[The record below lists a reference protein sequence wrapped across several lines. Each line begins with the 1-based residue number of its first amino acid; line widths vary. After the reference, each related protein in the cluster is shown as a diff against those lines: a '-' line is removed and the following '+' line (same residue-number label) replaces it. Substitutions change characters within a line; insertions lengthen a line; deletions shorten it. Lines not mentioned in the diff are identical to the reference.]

1 VTKAISFSLVD
12 KIKEIFNQA
21 GEAAR
26 RWNEIKN
33 IKVEAKML
41 EGIEFKALPEGREY
55 LRLPFGNLFF
65 HPEGEVYAKV
75 PANLRL
81 SECEEQGKGL
91 SAERLMFFDLMNQA
105 ARLAGYDIEMKKL
118 IFLDRKEPVILALLK
133 PAEKFHEMVGR
144 RFEEQKALPPAS
156 LEFEKF
162 FDFHWDETDLVAV
175 KRRN

>member
-1 VTKAISFSLVD
+1 MTRSISFNLIG
-12 KIKEIFNQA
+12 KIKEAISEIGQA
-21 GEAAR
+21 TR
-26 RWNEIKN
+26 RWEKLQKIR
-33 IKVEAKML
+33 VEAKAL

-65 HPEGEVYAKV
+65 NPESEAYAKV

-81 SECEEQGKGL
+81 NECEEQGKGL

-118 IFLDRKEPVILALLK
+118 IFLDRKEPVILALIK

-144 RFEEQKALPPAS
+144 RFEEQKALTEPS

-162 FDFHWDETDLVAV
+162 FGFHWDETDLVAV

>member
-1 VTKAISFSLVD
+1 MTRSISFNLIG
-12 KIKEIFNQA
+12 KIKEAISEIGQA
-21 GEAAR
+21 TR
-26 RWNEIKN
+26 RFEKLQKIR
-33 IKVEAKML
+33 VEAKTL

-65 HPEGEVYAKV
+65 HPESEAYANV

-81 SECEEQGKGL
+81 NEYEEQGKGL

-118 IFLDRKEPVILALLK
+118 IFLDRKEPVILVLIK
-133 PAEKFHEMVGR
+133 PAEKFDELVGR
-144 RFEEQKALPPAS
+144 RFEEQKALTAAS
-156 LEFEKF
+156 VEFEKF

-175 KRRN
+175 KSRN